1 MNASDSN
8 GRTCA
13 MFAAFYNNLDAI
25 EILAASDAVF
35 QQIDN
40 FGRTCLH
47 YACMTDNSKIIET
60 IFMECKTNPQEA
72 RLAPEKSVESN
83 EERKFEGDVDE
94 RYEDMEHQMVLIDQ
108 LPGSSQSPLE

>member
-1 MNASDSN
+1 
-8 GRTCA
+8 

-83 EERKFEGDVDE
+83 EERKFDGDVDE
-94 RYEDMEHQMVLIDQ
+94 RYEDMEH
-108 LPGSSQSPLE
+108 

>member
-13 MFAAFYNNLDAI
+13 MFAGFYNNLDAI

-47 YACMTDNSKIIET
+47 YACMTDNSKVIET
-60 IFMECKTNPQEA
+60 IFMECKTNPQVA
-72 RLAPEKSVESN
+72 GPAPKDSI
-83 EERKFEGDVDE
+83 EENQEGKFSGDVDE
-94 RYEDMEHQMVLIDQ
+94 RYEDMEY
-108 LPGSSQSPLE
+108 